1 MSSYEA
7 ILLEIEGE
15 AATIQFNRPEKKN
28 ALSPTLHENMNDALE
43 EVARARC
50 KLLVVTGAGDAF
62 CGGMDLEKCFL
73 EPYDDPPRMAKINES
88 VFSWMKRLK
97 KFPAVTLARV
107 NGFCFGAGMEIAG
120 ICDLC
125 IAADESEWGLS
136 EVNFGI
142 FPGGGTT
149 WAYAHNMP
157 SRKQA
162 LYYAL
167 TGEPFDGKTAA
178 ELGWATR
185 SVPRSELDSVVAG
198 IAKSITAKGRG
209 VLAKTK
215 EVYERSI
222 FMDFE
227 TSIDYETAK
236 QMELSRE
243 TGDDWIRTALTS
255 FRKREFKPGHEAYKL
270 TRDV

>member
-1 MSSYEA
+1 MKSYESI
-7 ILLEIEGE
+7 ILRIEDGV
-15 AATIQFNRPEKKN
+15 ATIELNRPEKKN
-28 ALSPTLHENMNDALE
+28 ALSPTIHENMIDALE
-43 EVARARC
+43 VVAEARC
-50 KLLVVTGAGDAF
+50 KLLVISGVGDAF
-62 CGGMDLEKCFL
+62 CAGMDLEKCFF
-73 EPYDDPPRMAKINES
+73 EPYDEPERMAAINAN
-88 VFSWMKRLK
+88 VFAWLKRLK
-97 KFPAVTLARV
+97 AFPAVTLAKV
-107 NGFCFGAGMEIAG
+107 NGLCFGAGMEMVG
-120 ICDLC
+120 ICDIC
-125 IAADESEWGLS
+125 IAADESKWGLS

-149 WAYAHNMP
+149 WAYAQNMP
-157 SRKQA
+157 FRKQA

-167 TGEPFDGKTAA
+167 TGETFDGVKAA

-185 SVPRSELDSVVAG
+185 SVPLRDLDEVVEG
-198 IAKSITAKGRG
+198 IAKSITSKGRA

-236 QMELSRE
+236 QFELSRE
-243 TGDDWIRTALTS
+243 TGDDWIRTALES
-255 FRKREFKPGHEAYKL
+255 FRKREFKPGTEAYKL